1 MKNLFR
7 LLALV
12 CCLIFVSCGGD
23 IKISIFTRDLSDII
37 SSKENVIY
45 TNVNMIVEGLEDE
58 SDINF
63 LRQNL
68 NGFSNDRSVEYN
80 YSTSLSF
87 DIKIPIFI
95 EGTKIDT
102 SNDLLLIIGKK
113 NGNKT
118 DFCLKYNKEL
128 YNRINGYIYN
138 KHWQNIELKDFK
150 LKFDL
155 NNDERKNITITS
167 FSSYINGKAYP
178 FEHKEVLKERDNI
191 LIEISEIFSK
201 CISEMDNNMVY
212 PVFSIE

>member
-23 IKISIFTRDLSDII
+23 IKISIFTRDLSDVI

-45 TNVNMIVEGLEDE
+45 TKVNMIVEGLEDE

-102 SNDLLLIIGKK
+102 SNELLLIIGKK

>member
-1 MKNLFR
+1 
-7 LLALV
+7 
-12 CCLIFVSCGGD
+12 
-23 IKISIFTRDLSDII
+23 
-37 SSKENVIY
+37 
-45 TNVNMIVEGLEDE
+45 
-58 SDINF
+58 
-63 LRQNL
+63 
-68 NGFSNDRSVEYN
+68 
-80 YSTSLSF
+80 
-87 DIKIPIFI
+87 
-95 EGTKIDT
+95 
-102 SNDLLLIIGKK
+102 LIIGKK
-113 NGNKT
+113 NGYKT

-128 YNRINGYIYN
+128 YNRVNSYVYN

-155 NNDERKNITITS
+155 NNDERRNITITS